1 MSTSTLTASVS
12 HHIWNSLACCKD
24 DLFIL
29 ANGAI
34 GGRPAETTK
43 GGDASLFF
51 GRGDKE
57 MWLFFYCLRSYSTWR
72 FLLRWIRFT
81 SLHSFSRCLKC
92 NVMTCRAERIFQSS
106 SQKKKEGNRDIYIYI
121 KALDA
126 ICTDVFWMG
135 GFTEQSIPSASHTW
149 ADVRGEVLLR
159 PSHVRRD
166 C

>member
-1 MSTSTLTASVS
+1 MLSSVRQSKTHCYENDFTLPDVPSLLTVILDVIRALTVPRLNRSAISAERGGGGLTPSFNGNLSPFFIFSPVSTSTLTASVS

-72 FLLRWIRFT
+72 FSYKVDQIYQP
-81 SLHSFSRCLKC
+81 SQ
-92 NVMTCRAERIFQSS
+92 FQPM
-106 SQKKKEGNRDIYIYI
+106 SQ
-121 KALDA
+121 
-126 ICTDVFWMG
+126 V
-135 GFTEQSIPSASHTW
+135 
-149 ADVRGEVLLR
+149 
-159 PSHVRRD
+159 
-166 C
+166 